1 MKAKIR
7 TLVADDHAIVRTGL
21 VSLLSRAADI
31 EVVGEASDGASA
43 VAKASRLLP
52 DVVVMDLV
60 MPKKDG
66 VAATAEL
73 HERHP
78 EMKILILTSFG
89 TSEDISKAFAA
100 GASGALLK
108 NVPNG
113 EIVAAIRRIA
123 AGKRVVSPD
132 IELML
137 ENDPPV
143 PDLSPRQREILESIT
158 RGLTNAQIA
167 LQFDI
172 SPESAKTYI
181 ARLFEKLGASNR
193 SEAVTIALR
202 RHLLKI

>member
-1 MKAKIR
+1 MNRIKV
-7 TLVADDHAIVRTGL
+7 LVADDHAIVRTGL

-31 EVVGEASDGASA
+31 EVAGEASDGASA

-66 VAATAEL
+66 VAVTAEL
-73 HERHP
+73 HKRHP

-89 TSEDISKAFAA
+89 NSEDISKAFAA

-172 SPESAKTYI
+172 SPESVKTYI
-181 ARLFEKLGASNR
+181 ARLFEKLGAASR
-193 SEAVTIALR
+193 SEAVSIALR